1 MPLEDI
7 RLVYGDSNGKL
18 DIEKASGEAHRLI
31 DVYMCPFCLDRG
43 DYMDVKVGTKG
54 IMRIPLKT
62 TNYSL
67 VQKFSC
73 GFKGM
78 SIFGFIRALLGEEV
92 YVEADEDEDILIRVY
107 DKDGNPKDIS
117 GFSVA
122 VYKVIEPGIDKSR
135 LLCSGSE
142 DFLIMPRIYQETSVT
157 GDDAS
162 IDKTVSLTN
171 VSQMDGLPLIKDG
184 YVVPAGVKFVLKT
197 VIADGYFGS
206 VGTKNYEKNI
216 VHLKKD
222 TFEIFSPLKMYGIHL
237 EDSVTHS
244 SIPRQNI
251 AEFDLMRRVWLD
263 CEDFIF
269 EEGTE
274 IGITAEI
281 KGSGTGTGITTSIYT
296 DVILVMLK
304 TKM

>member
-18 DIEKASGEAHRLI
+18 DIQKASGEGHRLI
-31 DVYMCPFCLDRG
+31 DVYIDPSHLSRG
-43 DYMDVKVGTKG
+43 DYMEVKVGTKG

-67 VQKFSC
+67 VQKFTGGYNGISV
-73 GFKGM
+73 
-78 SIFGFIRALLGEEV
+78 FGFIRALLGEEV

-107 DKDGNPKDIS
+107 DKDGNAKDIS
-117 GFSVA
+117 GYSVA
-122 VYKVIEPGIDKSR
+122 VYKVIETGIDKSR

-142 DFLIMPRIYQETSVT
+142 DFLIMPRVYQETSVT

-184 YVVPAGVKFVLKT
+184 YVVPAGIKFVLKT
-197 VIADGYFGS
+197 LIADGYFS
-206 VGTKNYEKNI
+206 SAGTTSYDKNI
-216 VHLKKD
+216 LHLKKD
-222 TFEIFSPLKMYGIHL
+222 TFEVFSPLKMYGIHL
-237 EDSVTHS
+237 EDSVGKTS
-244 SIPRQNI
+244 TPKQNI
-251 AEFDLMRRVWLD
+251 AGIDLSRRVWLD
-263 CEDFIF
+263 CEDFTF
-269 EEGTE
+269 EEGVE

-281 KGSGTGTGITTSIYT
+281 KGSGTGTGITTKIYT